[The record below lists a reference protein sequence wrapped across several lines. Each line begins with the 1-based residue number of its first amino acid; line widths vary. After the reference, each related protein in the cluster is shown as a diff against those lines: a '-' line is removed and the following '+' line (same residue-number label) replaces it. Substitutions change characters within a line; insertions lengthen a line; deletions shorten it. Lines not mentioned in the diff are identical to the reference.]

1 MAVHPHEQ
9 REVLMFQPMLARWLA
24 VSTGLLTLA
33 ASAQTPAAP
42 PARATTPAA
51 AAASAAKPATPPAS
65 AAPTGTL
72 APVART
78 QTAPGGYRSAL
89 EGYQPYSE
97 EKIVPWREAN
107 DTVGK
112 VGGWRAYAKE
122 AAEGQG
128 QQGHAGHAAPAAS
141 APKPAASQ
149 AKP

>member
-1 MAVHPHEQ
+1 
-9 REVLMFQPMLARWLA
+9 MFQPMLARWLA

-33 ASAQTPAAP
+33 ASAQTSAAP
-42 PARATTPAA
+42 PARVSAPAT
-51 AAASAAKPATPPAS
+51 AAASEAKPATPPAS
-65 AAPTGTL
+65 AAATGTL
-72 APVART
+72 APVTRT

-112 VGGWRAYAKE
+112 IGGWRAYAKE
-122 AAEGQG
+122 AAEGQS

-141 APKPAASQ
+141 AAKPAASQ

>member
-1 MAVHPHEQ
+1 
-9 REVLMFQPMLARWLA
+9 MFRPMLARWLA

-42 PARATTPAA
+42 PARAAVPAA
-51 AAASAAKPATPPAS
+51 AAASAAKPAAPPAS
-65 AAPTGTL
+65 AAATVAP

-78 QTAPGGYRSAL
+78 PAPPGEYRSAL

-97 EKIVPWREAN
+97 NQMVPWKEAN

-112 VGGWRAYAKE
+112 IGGWRAYAKE

-128 QQGHAGHAAPAAS
+128 QQGHVGHAVPAAS

>member
-1 MAVHPHEQ
+1 
-9 REVLMFQPMLARWLA
+9 MFQPMLARWLA

-42 PARATTPAA
+42 PVRAA
-51 AAASAAKPATPPAS
+51 ASAAAGASAAKPATAPAS
-65 AAPTGTL
+65 AAA

-78 QTAPGGYRSAL
+78 QAAAGEYRSAL

-122 AAEGQG
+122 ASEGPG
-128 QQGHAGHAAPAAS
+128 QQGHAGHAASAAS